1 MKHSKIAFLLALSL
15 SNHLVAKP
23 IPTYSAGVYYPD
35 YTLHE
40 IDVVDE
46 CEKSRYC
53 EPYGTETQSISREF
67 DKITDSKNNN
77 DKIELLAEYTKEL
90 AYSLQDLQ
98 GHVNTLSRDT
108 SNTMEGIQTTLNT
121 LSSDIASYNSR
132 ITENTENLAQLSLYT
147 TEQLADKT
155 SSPELSGILGVNRA
169 LNTFSVDH
177 VDIMQQV
184 SKQIQ
189 TLQHN
194 MRKFDKKLNA
204 GLAAQSALSGLF
216 QPNEDDTINFT
227 ASLGGYHTDVALAMG
242 MGFRFN
248 RNVATRAGI
257 AFSPNSRL
265 SYNTAINFAW

>member
-1 MKHSKIAFLLALSL
+1 MKHSKTAFLLALSL

-23 IPTYSAGVYYPD
+23 TPTYSAGTYYPD
-35 YTLHE
+35 YTLHQ
-40 IDVVDE
+40 IDVMDE

-53 EPYGTETQSISREF
+53 EPYGTETQSISAEINDIKRQPK
-67 DKITDSKNNN
+67 DKQIDSLTD
-77 DKIELLAEYTKEL
+77 YTKEL
-90 AYSLQDLQ
+90 AYSLKDLQ
-98 GHVNTLSRDT
+98 DQVNTLSRDT
-108 SNTMEGIQTTLNT
+108 SNTMKGVETTLNN
-121 LSSDIASYNSR
+121 LSSDIASHNSR

-155 SSPELSGILGVNRA
+155 SSPELPGIWGVNRA

-194 MRKFDKKLNA
+194 MRKFDKKLNS